1 MMKGLIGY
9 RFSPTGEE
17 VINHYLKNKLLG
29 KYWLV
34 DEAISEINILSH
46 KPSKDLPSKFIMNDL
61 DLSLFVSSSIISKF
75 GFFLLLLLLLLLQ
88 S

>member
-17 VINHYLKNKLLG
+17 VINHYLKNKILD
-29 KYWLV
+29 KNWLV

-46 KPSKDLPSKFIMNDL
+46 KPSKDLPSK
-61 DLSLFVSSSIISKF
+61 
-75 GFFLLLLLLLLLQ
+75 LL
-88 S
+88 